1 MSDKDNIDKDK
12 SPMPFSRSKLLPFLT
27 LAMMAEEGM
36 GSDFS
41 SIGDSRNR
49 ERIAQQEKARRRRS
63 KKIRKKR
70 KAQKIARRK
79 NR

>member
-1 MSDKDNIDKDK
+1 MSDKDNIDKDNLPI
-12 SPMPFSRSKLLPFLT
+12 SSSRSKLLPFLT
-27 LAMMAEEGM
+27 LAMMAGEGL
-36 GSDFS
+36 GKDIFSD
-41 SIGDSRNR
+41 GDSRNK